1 MFIDVQC
8 VSPEGE
14 LINRVIPAESTIPI
28 ESQSPQDNVRLVNS
42 TKISARLSPVEEG
55 SFRMLGKMDASVE
68 TNCVRCLESFV
79 MTIHEELDLL
89 YLSQSKNMGAG
100 AEKDEER
107 ELEEED
113 LAVSF
118 YRDDKIDLNQMIWEQ
133 VYLALPMKPLCKDD
147 CRGLCPH
154 CGTNLNLSKCN
165 CERDFVDPRLAALK
179 SLLKS

>member
-1 MFIDVQC
+1 MRPSRRTAC
-8 VSPEGE
+8 GVS
-14 LINRVIPAESTIPI
+14 
-28 ESQSPQDNVRLVNS
+28 SPF
-42 TKISARLSPVEEG
+42 LS
-55 SFRMLGKMDASVE
+55 
-68 TNCVRCLESFV
+68 
-79 MTIHEELDLL
+79 TIHEELDLL
-89 YLSQSKNMGAG
+89 YLPQSKNVGAG
-100 AEKDEER
+100 AEKEEER

-147 CRGLCPH
+147 CRGLCPQ
-154 CGTNLNLSKCN
+154 CGTNLNLSQCN